1 MQVCVVRFSGLRPVL
16 VKLHTLASWTGH
28 MSSLESS
35 LVRQSPK
42 EDEMKGTGEKWEFV
56 FILLCKGTLA
66 RDRSIP
72 ALLLSASSFM
82 QNTILYVMIQVVS

>member
-1 MQVCVVRFSGLRPVL
+1 
-16 VKLHTLASWTGH
+16 
-28 MSSLESS
+28 
-35 LVRQSPK
+35 
-42 EDEMKGTGEKWEFV
+42 MKGTGEKWEFV